1 MSDGWIGSPIVAR
14 VAFGVGHHVQGGRGA
29 ESGPRSPPPIAGTDF
44 AWHAHAVSAVVDRLE
59 RDQVAVYPA
68 AVALGVLIGLVAPGA
83 DGVFEALIYPVLGVM
98 LYATFVQVPFTA
110 LRAAFADR
118 RFLIA
123 AFGVNFVVV
132 PPIVFALSRL
142 APDGQAVELGVLLVL
157 LTPCIDYVIVFT
169 RLAGG
174 SDRRLLAAAPLLMLA
189 QMALLPVYLWLFM
202 GSELADIVEPGPF
215 LEAFGL
221 LIVLPLALAWATE
234 AWAARSSAGAR
245 FKDTVDL
252 TPVALMALTL
262 LVVVASQ
269 FPRVRDDVDQ
279 IAGVVPLYVAF
290 LVVMAVVGRAAGRAL
305 EFDAPAARALVFT
318 GATRNSLVV
327 LPLALALGD
336 EYALTAT
343 VIVTQTLVEVLG
355 MVAYVRF
362 VPRLLPATRA
372 MPLP

>member
-1 MSDGWIGSPIVAR
+1 MY
-14 VAFGVGHHVQGGRGA
+14 
-29 ESGPRSPPPIAGTDF
+29 
-44 AWHAHAVSAVVDRLE
+44 L
-59 RDQVAVYPA
+59 A
-68 AVALGVLIGLVAPGA
+68 AVAAGVVIGIAAPA
-83 DGVFEALIYPVLGVM
+83 SDDAFEALIYPVLGVL
-98 LYATFVQVPFTA
+98 LYATFLQVPFTA

-118 RFLIA
+118 RFLLA
-123 AFGVNFVVV
+123 TLGLNFVVV
-132 PPIVFALSRL
+132 PPIAYALSRL
-142 APDGQAVELGVLLVL
+142 APGGQAVELGILIVL

-189 QMALLPVYLWLFM
+189 QMALLPLYLWLFM

-215 LEAFGL
+215 LEAFAL

-234 AWAARSSAGAR
+234 AWAAGSSVGGRVKRA
-245 FKDTVDL
+245 VDL

-269 FPRVRDDVDQ
+269 FPRVRDDIEQV
-279 IAGVVPLYVAF
+279 AGVVPLYVAF

-305 EFDAPAARALVFT
+305 RLDAPAGRALLFT
-318 GATRNSLVV
+318 GATRTSLVV

-336 EYALTAT
+336 EYALTAA

-355 MVAYVRF
+355 MVAYVRV
-362 VPRLLPATRA
+362 VPRLLPVDR
-372 MPLP
+372 PLAPA

>member
-1 MSDGWIGSPIVAR
+1 M
-14 VAFGVGHHVQGGRGA
+14 
-29 ESGPRSPPPIAGTDF
+29 
-44 AWHAHAVSAVVDRLE
+44 VDRLE
-59 RDQVAVYPA
+59 RHQVAVYLA
-68 AVALGVLIGLVAPGA
+68 AVAAGVVIGLAAPA
-83 DGVFEALIYPVLGVM
+83 SDDAFEALIYPVLGAL
-98 LYATFVQVPFTA
+98 LYATFLQVPFTG

-118 RFLIA
+118 RFLVA
-123 AFGVNFVVV
+123 ALGLNFVVV
-132 PPIVFALSRL
+132 PPIVYALSRL
-142 APDGQAVELGVLLVL
+142 APGGQAVELGVLVVL

-174 SDRRLLAAAPLLMLA
+174 SDRQLLAASPLLMLA

-215 LEAFGL
+215 LEAFAL

-234 AWAARSSAGAR
+234 ALAARSPTGAR
-245 FKDTVDL
+245 FKRTVDL

-269 FPRVRDDVDQ
+269 FPRVREDIADV
-279 IAGVVPLYVAF
+279 AGVVPLYVAF
-290 LVVMAVVGRAAGRAL
+290 LIIMAPVGRAAGRAL
-305 EFDAPAARALVFT
+305 RFDAPAARALLFT

-336 EYALTAT
+336 EWALTAA

-355 MVAYVRF
+355 MVAYVHLI
-362 VPRLLPATRA
+362 PRLVPSRRPAL
-372 MPLP
+372 MS

>member
-1 MSDGWIGSPIVAR
+1 M
-14 VAFGVGHHVQGGRGA
+14 
-29 ESGPRSPPPIAGTDF
+29 
-44 AWHAHAVSAVVDRLE
+44 HALAARLE
-59 RDQVAVYPA
+59 RHQVAVYLA
-68 AVALGVLIGLVAPGA
+68 ALAVGALLGLVAPDA
-83 DGVFEALIYPVLGVM
+83 DEAFEALIYPVLGAL
-98 LYATFVQVPFTA
+98 LYATFLQVPFTA
-110 LRAAFADR
+110 LRAAFRDR
-118 RFLIA
+118 RFLLA
-123 AFGVNFVVV
+123 ALGVNFLVV

-142 APDGQAVELGVLLVL
+142 APGGTAVELGVLMVL

-215 LEAFGL
+215 VEAFAL

-234 AWAARSSAGAR
+234 AWAARSPGGAR
-245 FKDTVDL
+245 VKHAVDL

-269 FPRVRDDVDQ
+269 FPRVRDDIDHVV
-279 IAGVVPLYVAF
+279 GVIPLYVAF
-290 LVVMAVVGRAAGRAL
+290 LAIMAVVGWAAGRAL
-305 EFDAPAARALVFT
+305 RFDAPAARALVFT

-336 EYALTAT
+336 EYALTAA

-355 MVAYVRF
+355 MVAYVRV
-362 VPRLLPATRA
+362 VPRLVPEGRSLAPA
-372 MPLP
+372 